1 MNNGLMSYEGLCA
14 LVANGT
20 IEGVN
25 PASINSCSI
34 NVTLQD
40 RFLVEDDHGSRSI
53 SFAKRESPSF
63 REVFGGVC
71 IPPGGFVL
79 GALKERVNL
88 PDNIACTFYLRSS
101 AARMGINHSLAMFG
115 DPGYSGHL
123 TLEIS
128 NVLRHHPINLR
139 GGDQIGQLLFWHVD
153 GVPAGKCY
161 ATTGGKYSN
170 DTGPQAIKQEL
181 AQ

>member
-1 MNNGLMSYEGLCA
+1 MNNGLMSYGGLVA
-14 LVANGT
+14 LVDAG
-20 IEGVN
+20 ILEGVEHS
-25 PASINSCSI
+25 AINACSI

-40 RFLVEDDHGSRSI
+40 RFLIETQEGSRTL
-53 SFAKRESPSF
+53 SFADRESPAF
-63 REVFGGVC
+63 REMHGIVC

-79 GALKERVNL
+79 GALKEKVNL
-88 PDNIACTFYLRSS
+88 PPNLACTFYLRSS

-128 NVLRHHPINLR
+128 NVLRHHSIILQ

-153 GVPAGKCY
+153 HVPKGKCY
-161 ATTGGKYSN
+161 ASTGAKYSG
-170 DTGPQAIKQEL
+170 DTGPQGVKQEHG
-181 AQ
+181 A